1 MTEIELHRGASLTD
15 QMQFARLVADGSILP
30 ESYRRNPSN
39 VLIAV
44 GLGQSMGLSPAE
56 SLYRIAV
63 IKGKPTAGAE
73 LIAANVRRAGHKLR
87 VITDEQRMS
96 VKAVII
102 RADDPDFPHE
112 VVRDMQWAQSMGL
125 DRNDNYKKQPL
136 TMLQWRAITAVAR
149 LAAPE
154 ALYGVA
160 YTADEMFDSNG
171 GPTGVPQEAERPAP
185 PTVTVEQVHD
195 EPESLL
201 LNTSGSLAKRMHA
214 TFRAAGLE
222 DRADRLAYASAIVD
236 RQIESSAELTDA
248 EAHEVIRALES
259 MVADATPERRA
270 EIEQEVA
277 ALGGAG

>member
-1 MTEIELHRGASLTD
+1 MSEIELHRGATLSE
-15 QMQFARLVADGSILP
+15 QMNFARLVADGSILP
-30 ESYRRNPSN
+30 DAYRRNPSN

-112 VVRDMQWAQSMGL
+112 VVRDMAWAQSMGL
-125 DRNDNYKKQPL
+125 DKNDNYRKQPL

-171 GPTGVPQEAERPAP
+171 GPSEVAPEPERPA
-185 PTVTVEQVHD
+185 TITVEQVHD
-195 EPESLL
+195 EPESPLL
-201 LNTSGSLAKRMHA
+201 DTSGPLAKRMHA
-214 TFRAAGLE
+214 TFREAGLE

-248 EAHEVIRALES
+248 EAHEVIRALGS
-259 MVADATPERRA
+259 IAADANQA
-270 EIEQEVA
+270 
-277 ALGGAG
+277 GAS

>member
-1 MTEIELHRGASLTD
+1 MSEIELHRGATLSE
-15 QMQFARLVADGSILP
+15 QMNFARLVAEGSILP
-30 ESYRRNPSN
+30 DAYRRNPSN

-87 VITDEQRMS
+87 VITDETVKS

-112 VVRDMQWAQSMGL
+112 VVRDMAWAQSMGL
-125 DRNDNYKKQPL
+125 DKNDNYRKQPL

-171 GPTGVPQEAERPAP
+171 GPSVTVVQEDERPTEPPPTNLDDAPEEEPEVIEEKPMTARTRGELFALFGQKGVAEEDQLRGVNHINGTEHESRSQITESEALEAIKVLRTRPDAEILAERDAI
-185 PTVTVEQVHD
+185 Q
-195 EPESLL
+195 
-201 LNTSGSLAKRMHA
+201 G
-214 TFRAAGLE
+214 
-222 DRADRLAYASAIVD
+222 ADR
-236 RQIESSAELTDA
+236 
-248 EAHEVIRALES
+248 
-259 MVADATPERRA
+259 
-270 EIEQEVA
+270 
-277 ALGGAG
+277 

>member
-1 MTEIELHRGASLTD
+1 MTELELHRGATLSE
-15 QMQFARLVADGSILP
+15 QMNFARLVADGSILP
-30 ESYRRNPSN
+30 DAYRRNPSN

-87 VITDEQRMS
+87 VLTDEKAMS

-112 VVRDMQWAQSMGL
+112 VIRDMAWAQSMGL
-125 DRNDNYKKQPL
+125 DKNDNYRKQPM

-171 GPTGVPQEAERPAP
+171 GPSEVHEPER
-185 PTVTVEQVHD
+185 PTVTVEQVTKEEWAKEAERPTRED
-195 EPESLL
+195 ASPLL
-201 LNTSGSLAKRMHA
+201 DTRGSLAKRMFA

-222 DRADRLAYASAIVD
+222 EKEDRLTYASAVLGREIG
-236 RQIESSAELTDA
+236 SSAEMTDDD
-248 EAHEVIRALES
+248 AHAVIKAMES
-259 MVADATPERRA
+259 IAADAN
-270 EIEQEVA
+270 Q
-277 ALGGAG
+277 AGESL

>member
-1 MTEIELHRGASLTD
+1 MTEIELHRGATLSE
-15 QMQFARLVADGSILP
+15 QMNFARLVADGSILP
-30 ESYRRNPSN
+30 DAYRRNPSN

-112 VVRDMQWAQSMGL
+112 VVRDMAWAQSMGL

-171 GPTGVPQEAERPAP
+171 GPSEVVHEGERPAP

-195 EPESLL
+195 EPESPL
-201 LNTSGSLAKRMHA
+201 LNTSGGLAKRMHA
-214 TFRAAGLE
+214 TFRSAGLE

-259 MVADATPERRA
+259 IAADATPERRA
-270 EIEQEVA
+270 EIEAQVA
-277 ALGGAG
+277 ALGGAS